1 MRIALMAMLV
11 AISTPAFASDGGSKG
26 PSVDASVAQ
35 QDTAQAP
42 KNDDQAERKICKR
55 IDASE
60 SRVAAKRVCL
70 TEEQWKKRDQES
82 SDY

>member
-1 MRIALMAMLV
+1 MRIALMTVLV
-11 AISTPAFASDGGSKG
+11 ALSTPALATEPVVKPS
-26 PSVDASVAQ
+26 SVDGPVA
-35 QDTAQAP
+35 AP
-42 KNDDQAERKICKR
+42 STQTPKGEEIAERKICRR

-60 SRVAAKRVCL
+60 SRLGAKTVCL